1 MAITHNKVATFADQ
15 PGVEINKA
23 EWNDSHSI
31 SLTKAEFDAACSD
44 GNFLYVGDAVTAVTV
59 ANEATDTT
67 CFPLFVTAA
76 TGDLAPKSNATL
88 TLNSSTGALG
98 TAAHIITANAA
109 AALAVGQNGTTNP
122 AFRVTTNAFTPAV
135 NGIDLV
141 ARPAGSG
148 VIFNVISSFATEAL
162 TFNSKGAADI
172 TFNAGNTNNYQVSGV
187 TRFSVSATNYNFT
200 GLTALGTVAPKLNY
214 VAPSGDASIT
224 ASTNAPN
231 VRFNM
236 SASRVHSTGA
246 LTLQTDFLIDAS
258 DHRFN
263 GASAVTDMA
272 TVAINGA
279 PIAGNNNTTTN
290 TSTIYSAGQN
300 VISGTGAC
308 TNSYGLNIS
317 ANTGATNNYVAKFG
331 AGVTQ
336 NATTTIG
343 ALIAAATAGAGAR
356 SIVSDALAPV
366 FGAAVAAGGAVVV
379 PVYSD
384 GANWMVG

>member
-1 MAITHNKVATFADQ
+1 MPSVLSQIGSIIGQESAGGGGAVDSVNGYTGAVVLTAADVGAGDVTGPASSTDNAIARFDATTGKLIQNSGIIIDDSNNVTGMGTLASGAHAITAT
-15 PGVEINKA
+15 
-23 EWNDSHSI
+23 
-31 SLTKAEFDAACSD
+31 
-44 GNFLYVGDAVTAVTV
+44 
-59 ANEATDTT
+59 
-67 CFPLFVTAA
+67 
-76 TGDLAPKSNATL
+76 
-88 TLNSSTGALG
+88 
-98 TAAHIITANAA
+98 AA